1 MVKDV
6 PEFAFYNYC
15 DSFGDTF
22 WPNHTLS
29 SSKSSATPKEFPFH
43 IVDGKNS
50 PNLGYGLARPRIF
63 KDLSKRLLL
72 IHNLNF
78 FPMHISGLEKLHQ
91 SFENFIFSLL
101 TKNGSQKEKR
111 VGTRISLR
119 FAEQR
124 DRKRTAAGIFDE
136 PIPTDFANPVLRPKK
151 IRKAEKR
158 NQRTRGDA
166 WIEGW
171 GS

>member
-1 MVKDV
+1 
-6 PEFAFYNYC
+6 
-15 DSFGDTF
+15 
-22 WPNHTLS
+22 
-29 SSKSSATPKEFPFH
+29 
-43 IVDGKNS
+43 
-50 PNLGYGLARPRIF
+50 
-63 KDLSKRLLL
+63 
-72 IHNLNF
+72 
-78 FPMHISGLEKLHQ
+78 MHISGLEKLHQ

-119 FAEQR
+119 LAEQR

-151 IRKAEKR
+151 YVRVLEIKIRKAEKR